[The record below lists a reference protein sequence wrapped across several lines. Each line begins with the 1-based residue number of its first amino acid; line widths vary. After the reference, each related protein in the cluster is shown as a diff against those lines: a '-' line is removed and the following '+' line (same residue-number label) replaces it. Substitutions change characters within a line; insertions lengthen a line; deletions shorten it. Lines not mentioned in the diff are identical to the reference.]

1 MHTLT
6 APSPAPRGSFFSA
19 LGSPDDDVV
28 RDPRARAVLRAGAIY
43 DLVVTLPFATP
54 ITAALVLSAFRKIH
68 GALGLGGPTLPEFS
82 PTHLLFVAFFGTVVS
97 FWSYLRLRSHARRLH
112 ALDTVGRFLFSAWQL
127 WALANGA
134 SPLLVPFLV
143 LELAFGVTQAL
154 AVRKP

>member
-1 MHTLT
+1 MQTLT
-6 APSPAPRGSFFSA
+6 SPPHAPRGSFFSA
-19 LGSPDDDVV
+19 LGSPDDDIV
-28 RDPRARAVLRAGAIY
+28 RDPRARAVLRLGAIY

-54 ITAALVLSAFRKIH
+54 ITAALVLSAFRKVH
-68 GALGLGGPTLPEFS
+68 DALGLGGPTLPEFA

-112 ALDTVGRFLFSAWQL
+112 ALDTVGRFAFSAWQL

-134 SPLLVPFLV
+134 SRLLVPFLV
-143 LELAFGVTQAL
+143 LELAFGVSQAI

>member
-6 APSPAPRGSFFSA
+6 APSPRPRGSFFSA
-19 LGSPDDDVV
+19 LGAPDDDVV
-28 RDPRARAVLRAGAIY
+28 RDPRARAVLRAGALY

-54 ITAALVLSAFRKIH
+54 ITAALVLSGFRMAH
-68 GALGLGGPTLPEFS
+68 DALGLGGSSLPSFG
-82 PTHLLFVAFFGTVVS
+82 PTHLLFVSFFGTVVS

-112 ALDTVGRFLFSAWQL
+112 ALDTVGRFVFSAWQL
-127 WALANGA
+127 WALAKGA

-143 LELAFGVTQAL
+143 VELGFGVTQAL